1 MAPAGRAV
9 TARHETSFDLDELA
23 GARRLADWMFAQ
35 FRGALAESAVEVGP
49 GIGTFSVRL
58 LEAGV
63 RELLLVEPD
72 PAFAAVLER
81 RFAGDRRVTVAL
93 EGLPDSPTL
102 ARHEGRFGMALCQ
115 NVLEHVDDDAG
126 ALRAIAASLRPGGR
140 LALLVPAHPRLFG
153 SLDRTYGHRRRYT
166 RSGLASVVDRAGL
179 ELLDLY
185 SFNLLGV
192 AGWWAKSRI
201 GATSLGSRSL
211 AAYELVL
218 PLWRPLER
226 RLRPRVGLSLI
237 AHARRPL

>member
-1 MAPAGRAV
+1 VNAV
-9 TARHETSFDLDELA
+9 PHISFDLDELA
-23 GARRLADWMFAQ
+23 GARRLADWMFDQ

-49 GIGTFSVRL
+49 GIGTFSARL
-58 LEAGV
+58 LKAGT
-63 RELLLVEPD
+63 RELLLIEPD
-72 PAFAAVLER
+72 PAFTGMLER
-81 RFAGDRRVTVAL
+81 RFGDDARVTLVR
-93 EGLPDSPTL
+93 EGLPESPTL

-115 NVLEHVDDDAG
+115 NVLEHVDDDAA
-126 ALRAIAASLRPGGR
+126 ALRAIAAALRPGGR

-166 RSGLASVVDRAGL
+166 RDAVAAVVEGAGL

-192 AGWWAKSRI
+192 AGWWVKSRL
-201 GATSLGSRSL
+201 GATELGSRSL
-211 AAYELVL
+211 AAYEVLL

>member
-1 MAPAGRAV
+1 MSAGP
-9 TARHETSFDLDELA
+9 HTSFDLDELA
-23 GARRLADWMFAQ
+23 GARRLADWMFEQ
-35 FRGALAESAVEVGP
+35 FRDALAETAVEVGP
-49 GIGTFSVRL
+49 GIGTFSARL

-72 PAFAAVLER
+72 PAFADALER
-81 RFAGDRRVTVAL
+81 RFGGDARVTVVR

-126 ALRAIAASLRPGGR
+126 ALRAIAGALRPGGR

-166 RSGLASVVDRAGL
+166 RERVAAVVDEAGL

-192 AGWWAKSRI
+192 AGWWVKSRL

-211 AAYELVL
+211 LAYELVL